1 MVTCVVAISKVSLAC
16 LKPYKE
22 LAYQDLKL
30 YNIYIAQH
38 SNLATT
44 HPINGSEIQA
54 SHATADGNTPLAGY
68 LATQE
73 HKPKDRKGKIR
84 SRHPEMPNRAAL
96 PYTHSRTR
104 TRTRRWSTQTHGEDG
119 EGVGRRGRQ
128 GGGGGRRGGGPGE
141 VGPEE
146 EEVFPLLRLRRAP
159 VPQQRPPPPPPPL
172 GAGAAAAV
180 LLVARADPAPA
191 AHRPLRAGL
200 LLDERGERHEP
211 APPRGARML
220 APLVVVVVRRRRLR

>member
-1 MVTCVVAISKVSLAC
+1 MIHSKQRNSATLSIQNTPGITNGSNGDSPSVNDHECGSCARCLAFVLEFFVSLN
-16 LKPYKE
+16 KPCDKRTWE
-22 LAYQDLKL
+22 RMQ
-30 YNIYIAQH
+30 
-38 SNLATT
+38 
-44 HPINGSEIQA
+44 
-54 SHATADGNTPLAGY
+54 PLLPGESSWHCA
-68 LATQE
+68 
-73 HKPKDRKGKIR
+73 KDMIEQIVPGVYCGGITIMAIK
-84 SRHPEMPNRAAL
+84 N
-96 PYTHSRTR
+96 
-104 TRTRRWSTQTHGEDG
+104 GEDG

-128 GGGGGRRGGGPGE
+128 GGGGRRRGGGPGA

-172 GAGAAAAV
+172 GAAAAAAV

>member
-104 TRTRRWSTQTHGEDG
+104 TRRWSTQTHGEDG

-128 GGGGGRRGGGPGE
+128 GGGGRRRGGGPGA

-159 VPQQRPPPPPPPL
+159 VPQQRPPPPPPPS
-172 GAGAAAAV
+172 APPPPPPSSRR
-180 LLVARADPAPA
+180 ARRSCSA
-191 AHRPLRAGL
+191 AHRRSARASS
-200 LLDERGERHEP
+200 
-211 APPRGARML
+211 
-220 APLVVVVVRRRRLR
+220 